1 MEHPTPFINSS
12 LLPNYRGQIV
22 RITGK
27 VTKLSASTLLIQTSD
42 MGNVEVGLNR
52 DTDLDGAKFVEVI
65 GKVADSGETIR
76 EFTSLDLGD
85 GVDMNL
91 VERVVT
97 VSQKFPGLFTQAS
110 D

>member
-1 MEHPTPFINSS
+1 
-12 LLPNYRGQIV
+12 
-22 RITGK
+22 
-27 VTKLSASTLLIQTSD
+27 

-52 DTDLDGAKFVEVI
+52 DTDLEGAKFVEVI

-85 GVDMNL
+85 GVGEYARQDASEREKEEEKRKLTFGDSLTHADMNL